1 MKILVVEDED
11 NIARFLVLELQHE
24 GFEVVVTAD
33 GREAAQLVSQNN
45 FDLLLVDIMI
55 PGINGLE
62 LTRRV
67 RKTSRVPILLVT
79 ARDAVMDKVSGLE
92 AGADDY
98 IVKPFAIEELLARI
112 RAILR
117 RTERIV
123 DEPSQSL
130 VIQEASR
137 KVFAEGLELEL
148 TKTEFDLLNY
158 LTKHPG
164 IVLTRSQLIENV
176 WGFDSEAET
185 NVVDVY
191 IRHLRKKL
199 PRQVADSIETVRG
212 VGYRYEPATK

>member
-1 MKILVVEDED
+1 MKVLVVEDED
-11 NIARFLVLELQHE
+11 NIARFLKLELQHE
-24 GFEVVVTAD
+24 GFDVTVTTD
-33 GREAAQLVSQNN
+33 GREALQLVSQDN

-67 RKTSRVPILLVT
+67 RKTSQVPILLVT

-98 IVKPFAIEELLARI
+98 IVKPFAIEELLARV

-117 RTERIV
+117 RAEREV
-123 DEPSQSL
+123 DKPFQAL
-130 VIQEASR
+130 VIHEESR
-137 KVFAEGLELEL
+137 KVFAEGKELDL

-158 LTKHPG
+158 MTKHPS
-164 IVLTRSQLIENV
+164 IVLTRPQLIEAV

-199 PRQVADSIETVRG
+199 PRQLADSIETVRG
-212 VGYRYEPATK
+212 VGYRYEPSTD